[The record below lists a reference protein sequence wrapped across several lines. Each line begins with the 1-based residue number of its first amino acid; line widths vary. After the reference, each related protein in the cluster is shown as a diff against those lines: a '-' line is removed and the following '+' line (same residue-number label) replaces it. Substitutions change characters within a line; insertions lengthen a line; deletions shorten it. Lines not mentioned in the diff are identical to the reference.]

1 VTITVLTPSYPE
13 SGRTDQK
20 IFVDGIK
27 KNKSHSEYPASYDV
41 VHTIAREV
49 GRNELET
56 VYKILK
62 EQEQNS
68 KDWVLFFEAPLDQH
82 TKIRADKMHLESDI
96 LRYVIQLD
104 FDGTYA
110 GANSLPLQE
119 RVERAIRL
127 MPSLEDVGMVAHLSN
142 KAGFI
147 DEYPNHLALRLYI
160 ELDEATVNPRLR
172 SIFQPYGLGSEV
184 GIDHKLFSQ
193 RRKHLIQR
201 PQAYGTKLPKEFPE
215 RCLKIPGG
223 KLSLKKMVRSEHYLA
238 AAAHVEDEDKVL
250 TTLPSNHSVPS
261 NKELAALDA
270 FANSDGFDKTPRH
283 YAHFKML
290 SQAIWKNQNEA
301 VILDIICGNPKILG
315 SKTRESLE
323 QEIQN
328 CHAKNKKYF
337 DTDISLKEFDY
348 RICRNHKDLQDA
360 DLDELFEQVSHAITK
375 DTPLGIVLRSP
386 HGSGKTMAVLPMLYE
401 LLSKKIVN
409 RKVSLAYV
417 TGLRSITTGTTRK
430 LQGTIKD
437 IVCYL
442 DDKHEIRQEVIEEA
456 HSIAIGLKSL
466 GRLNK
471 SYDLVFVDESEDA
484 GMWAATFDNTFHND
498 LVMLMAK
505 SKVFVVAD
513 ADASSLTYSLAE
525 RAQEWGHQKLAFVD
539 NKGSW
544 IQGTTAT
551 LLEKQHQAYDKIID
565 LVRDDKKVFAHVDFA
580 KDTLLA
586 TTNALNAELGETKVV
601 SFCAKNGCSLKLSD
615 NYKIYGMSGL
625 HKLSEDP
632 EETIDYLFS
641 KGFQAIMVSPC
652 IQKGWR
658 YNSTVNNFD
667 ATVGVYIYDF
677 ITAPTIVQRTQ
688 RCVGV
693 TNHYVFIQR
702 VTNWVDAEKYEKILE
717 EELSNSIY
725 GGLDAIRSNPL
736 RHNKEISNQ
745 ATIINSRHKANIKLH
760 FYYLWAW
767 FGGKISH
774 LEAKNDSEYKEIKR
788 LIASSKK
795 QLRLEEAREYR
806 NCPDMLKGL
815 IDRFELFS
823 EKQKLRIRNIEL
835 EDIVDLLKRLE
846 RYEQREI
853 DCQKVLRT
861 LFATEETARDWDM
874 YGAAYLDTERWKEE
888 EITRRSLLNN
898 DGGGHAKIWQL
909 LHLINTEI
917 WNKDNKDLR
926 NIIAR
931 DKQNPI
937 AIQTDFIGSTQ
948 FAKAFRNYREF
959 YLGKLPS
966 LKKYKDPLTFY
977 KQLIQLVFQCKVKHP
992 KADKVSE
999 YTNAL
1004 IRYYMDIGEIK
1015 KTKETKKGTNGAIAS
1030 KKVRNKIMRGIK
1042 LHPTE
1047 EDFLNNSG
1055 KIMVIYLPD
1064 ILPKKY
1070 YEMYLLLQIRY
1081 QMESTKDYKREMAF
1095 EAI

>member
-1 VTITVLTPSYPE
+1 MTITVLTPHFE
-13 SGRTDQK
+13 KVTDRK
-20 IFVDGIK
+20 HFHNG
-27 KNKSHSEYPASYDV
+27 KSINNHYHKPKHYDV
-41 VHTIAREV
+41 VATGARIAGED
-49 GRNELET
+49 ELKD
-56 VYKILK
+56 VYDVLL
-62 EQEQNS
+62 EQEKTNA
-68 KDWVLFFEAPLDQH
+68 DWVLFFEAPLDEH
-82 TKIRADKMHLESDI
+82 TKIQANKMYLESDI

-104 FDGTYA
+104 FDGTYE
-110 GANSLPLQE
+110 GANSLPLEE
-119 RVERAIRL
+119 RIELAKRL
-127 MPSLEDVGMVAHLSN
+127 MPSIEGVGMVAHLSN

-147 DEYPNHLALRLYI
+147 ETYPNHMALRLYV
-160 ELDEATVNPRLR
+160 ELERPTGNKALR
-172 SIFQPYGLGSEV
+172 NTFEPYGLGSAL
-184 GIDHKLFSQ
+184 GLDHTLYSE
-193 RRKHLIQR
+193 RRKHLVQR
-201 PQAYGTKLPKEFPE
+201 PSISGDNAPLEFPT
-215 RCLKIPGG
+215 RSLKIPGK
-223 KLSLKKMVRSEHYLA
+223 KLSLGKMVRSEHYLKA
-238 AAAHVEDEDKVL
+238 QAQMVEEEKVT
-250 TTLPSNHSVPS
+250 TTLPSSHSVPS

-270 FANSDGFDKTPRH
+270 FANSDGFDKVPRYHAH
-283 YAHFKML
+283 YKML
-290 SQAIWKNQNEA
+290 SQAIWKNQNEG

-315 SKTRESLE
+315 GSKTRESLV
-323 QEIQN
+323 QQAQGI
-328 CHAKNKKYF
+328 HAKNKKYF

-466 GRLNK
+466 ERLNK

-498 LVMLMAK
+498 LVMLMAN

-513 ADASSLTYSLAE
+513 ADASSLTYSLAV
-525 RAQEWGHQKLAFVD
+525 RAQEWGQQKLAFVD

-586 TTNALNAELGETKVV
+586 ATNALNEELKEKKVV

-641 KGFQAIMVSPC
+641 KGFQVIMVSPC

-658 YNSTVNNFD
+658 YNSTLNNFD

-702 VTNWVDAEKYEKILE
+702 ATNWVDAEKYEKILE

-725 GGLDAIRSNPL
+725 GGLDAIRRSPH
-736 RHNKEISNQ
+736 RHNKEISNE

-795 QLRLEEAREYR
+795 QLRLEEAREYKDS
-806 NCPDMLKGL
+806 PAMLKGL

-823 EKQKLRIRNIEL
+823 EEQDFRIRNIEL
-835 EDIVDLLKRLE
+835 EDIVDLLTRLE
-846 RYEQREI
+846 RYEKREI

-861 LFATEETARDWDM
+861 LFATEETARNWDM
-874 YGAAYLDTERWKEE
+874 YGASYLNTEIWKEE
-888 EITRRSLLNN
+888 SIAKRSLLNN

-917 WNKDNKDLR
+917 WNTSNKDLR
-926 NIIAR
+926 DIIAW

-937 AIQTDFIGSTQ
+937 AIHTEFIGSTQ
-948 FAKAFRNYREF
+948 YAKAFGNYREF

-977 KQLIQLVFQCKVKHP
+977 KKLIQLVFQCKVKHP

-999 YTNAL
+999 NTNAL
-1004 IRYYMDIGEIK
+1004 IRHYMDIGEIK
-1015 KTKETKKGTNGAIAS
+1015 KTKETKKGTNGPIAS
-1030 KKVRNKIMRGIK
+1030 EKVRNKIMRGIK

-1070 YEMYLLLQIRY
+1070 YEMYELLQIRY
-1081 QMESTKDYKREMAF
+1081 QRQSTEQFKHDRAI